1 MSSAYSS
8 RKAAAQ
14 SRTSRVLEPVRSA
27 GNGAVSAIR
36 EHPIPAL
43 MIGSGLAL
51 LLLENRGFQRVE
63 SRLMEKGHEVFDDV
77 TETLSDAAGTARD
90 AMSNMAGT
98 VGRGLGTAAESV
110 AEGTAAVGQYARS
123 GVSTVGGAIGGAAS
137 TVAEGAQAGFEGFVE
152 GIADFWQRHP
162 LVACASVLAAGVGAG
177 MLLPSARRDGEM
189 RGEEA
194 QESSPRESS
203 RPRNHGGKQRRR
215 ATSRTA

>member
-1 MSSAYSS
+1 MSTAYSS

-27 GNGAVSAIR
+27 GSSAVSAVR

-43 MIGSGLAL
+43 MIGGGLAL

-63 SRLMEKGHEVFDDV
+63 SRLMEKGQEVFDEV
-77 TETLSDAAGTARD
+77 TETLSGAAETARD

-110 AEGTAAVGQYARS
+110 AEGTSTIGRYARN
-123 GVSTVGGAIGGAAS
+123 GASTVGSTIGGAAS
-137 TVAEGAQAGFEGFVE
+137 SVAEGAEASYEGFVE
-152 GIADFWQRHP
+152 AIADFWRRHP

-177 MLLPSARRDGEM
+177 MLLPSNRRDNGTTDE
-189 RGEEA
+189 RE
-194 QESSPRESS
+194 QQTTRRKQSSKRSS
-203 RPRNHGGKQRRR
+203 DRRSR
-215 ATSRTA
+215 ATSRA